1 MKKNLMSVIIL
12 ALVLANLVLTA
23 LLIFTV
29 LPETK
34 KANQMIDAVCSAI
47 SLELNSSGGSNVGN
61 IDQIVTYDINGGEPM
76 SMNLRSEDGKSH
88 YAVIEISLSLNKESE
103 YYTKYSP
110 EVLAE
115 KESIIKNDIN
125 LIIVQHTK
133 EELISNPAAIQQ
145 EILEDM
151 QSLFGADY
159 VIGVSFPSLTTE

>member
-12 ALVLANLVLTA
+12 TLVLANLVLTS

-47 SLELNSSGGSNVGN
+47 SLELNSGGSATVEN
-61 IDQIVTYDINGGEPM
+61 IDQIETYEVNGGEAM

-88 YAVIEISLSLNKESE
+88 YAVIEVSLSLNKTSE
-103 YYTKYSP
+103 YYKKYSP
-110 EVLAE
+110 EVLKE

-125 LIIVQHTK
+125 MIMVQHTK
-133 EELISNPAAIQQ
+133 EELISNPTAIQQ
-145 EILEDM
+145 EILLDM
-151 QSLFGADY
+151 QSLFGNDY
-159 VIGVSFPSLTTE
+159 VVGVSFPSMTTE